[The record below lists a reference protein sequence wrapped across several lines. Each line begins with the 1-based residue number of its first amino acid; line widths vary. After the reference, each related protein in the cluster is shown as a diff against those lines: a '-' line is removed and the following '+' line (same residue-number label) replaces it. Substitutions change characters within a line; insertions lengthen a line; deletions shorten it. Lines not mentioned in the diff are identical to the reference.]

1 MAPERLS
8 GMRLLAAALALVL
21 SGCGTTVGAGGSSRP
36 SPTVISPT
44 PTARVTTPTT
54 RDCAVSWVDHFTT
67 LPQLVA
73 RADVI
78 VRAVAIS
85 QDTAQLTPGFG
96 AQPTRDARRT
106 TFRVVDTVKGTV
118 TGPIRILEDVCP
130 NLDVRPG
137 DEWLLFAYRWD
148 TAGYGPSDGG
158 EYFMTRGG
166 PQGQFRFTGG
176 SVSGPFFTFAG
187 VVHSYEGASI
197 DEVVRDVRAVR

>member
-1 MAPERLS
+1 
-8 GMRLLAAALALVL
+8 MRIAAVALALLL
-21 SGCGTTVGAGGSSRP
+21 SGCGSTVGAAASGRP
-36 SPTVISPT
+36 SPTEVIPT

-54 RDCAVSWVDHFTT
+54 RDCTVSWVDHFTT
-67 LPQLVA
+67 LAQLVA
-73 RADVI
+73 KADVI

-106 TFRVVDTVKGTV
+106 TFRVLDTLKGTV
-118 TGPIRILEDVCP
+118 TGPLRVLEDVCP

-158 EYFMTRGG
+158 EHFMTRGG
-166 PQGQFRFTGG
+166 PQGQFRFTA
-176 SVSGPFFTFAG
+176 SRVSGPFFTFAG

-197 DEVVRDVRAVR
+197 DEVVRDIRAALR